1 MSLDMNNVLLEA
13 LKNGTNQLHCVIFGK
28 VLLMAEWWKERDW
41 LGIASF
47 GFFLILVGVIWL
59 ITPNLRDEIVTFAED
74 IAHHTEPITENVS
87 LPAPASPHPVV
98 YTAAAHFC
106 LVFGVFHIIVLG
118 LRTVFK
124 ESLNRKSGTVSS
136 VVFWL
141 GASYFLFALA
151 DGNIGWFAFLAGL
164 IMIVG
169 LMIVVSSLIK
179 LLFLK
184 YKP

>member
-1 MSLDMNNVLLEA
+1 
-13 LKNGTNQLHCVIFGK
+13 
-28 VLLMAEWWKERDW
+28 MAEWWKERDW
-41 LGIASF
+41 LSIASF
-47 GFFLILVGVIWL
+47 GFFLVLVGVIWL
-59 ITPNLRDEIVTFAED
+59 ITPNLRDEIVAFAED
-74 IAHHTEPITENVS
+74 IAHHTEPITENVA
-87 LPAPASPHPVV
+87 LPAPALTHPVV
-98 YTAAAHFC
+98 YTAVARFC
-106 LVFGVFHIIVLG
+106 LAIGVFHIIVLG
-118 LRTVFK
+118 LRIIFK
-124 ESLNRKSGTVSS
+124 EPLNRKSGTISS

-151 DGNIGWFAFLAGL
+151 EGNISWFALLAGL

>member
-13 LKNGTNQLHCVIFGK
+13 LKNGTDQLYYIISGK
-28 VLLMAEWWKERDW
+28 VLLMAEWRKERDW
-41 LGIASF
+41 LSIVSF
-47 GFFLILVGVIWL
+47 GFFLIIVGVIWL
-59 ITPNLRDEIVTFAED
+59 ITPNPYDEALAFAKDFHLEN
-74 IAHHTEPITENVS
+74 ITENVY

-98 YTAAAHFC
+98 YTAIAQFC
-106 LVFGVFHIIVLG
+106 LTFGIFHIIVLG
-118 LRTVFK
+118 LRIVFK
-124 ESLNRKSGTVSS
+124 EPLNRKSGTVPS

-151 DGNIGWFAFLAGL
+151 AENISWFAFLAGL
-164 IMIVG
+164 IIIIG